1 MINGSYDKDSDA
13 TKLYNALS
21 TLSDHVTTM
30 DTALMSFYLSI
41 SKIIETAK
49 DNFIAARLGKPHSA
63 DIQIESLIQIIQ
75 KSQILFRKIQGEISQ
90 NESVSV
96 DLVLKLFRDHNEEAI
111 YLANTFSRLLEE
123 LYDFMS
129 TAYTAYNGSA
139 NLMKNIL
146 SDLKVVEALQR
157 FDEETL
163 REINPS
169 MQKLSEVAKIYKNEN
184 MAIYT
189 KLTHSKDRV
198 KEEQRRLEDDMPNFD
213 MLKELGFPNG
223 LSICNEDDCL
233 TNIENYIESVNRL
246 LACPLSE
253 ENNAQAVS
261 LATFMVPETEE
272 LRETFKNL
280 RVNAL
285 ENKDVLA
292 KVLVRY
298 KPQSLIKN

>member
-1 MINGSYDKDSDA
+1 MN
-13 TKLYNALS
+13 
-21 TLSDHVTTM
+21 
-30 DTALMSFYLSI
+30 
-41 SKIIETAK
+41 
-49 DNFIAARLGKPHSA
+49 NFIAAFS
-63 DIQIESLIQIIQ
+63 
-75 KSQILFRKIQGEISQ
+75 
-90 NESVSV
+90 SVHDQV
-96 DLVLKLFRDHNEEAI
+96 FRDHNEEAI

-223 LSICNEDDCL
+223 LSICNEDDWFSKVRKSIIL
-233 TNIENYIESVNRL
+233 GFANFINDVEKIANSGRIKRFDNLSNSLQTLNQKTEDFSNMTIKFYHSIE
-246 LACPLSE
+246 
-253 ENNAQAVS
+253 
-261 LATFMVPETEE
+261 
-272 LRETFKNL
+272 
-280 RVNAL
+280 
-285 ENKDVLA
+285 
-292 KVLVRY
+292 KVLPTLKITSNQLTDYWLAPFRKRTTP
-298 KPQSLIKN
+298 KPFH